1 MGQKINP
8 IILRLGI
15 NKTWHTEFFETKTTE
30 LASYTLKNIE
40 ITEYIK
46 KFLIKNNL
54 ILHSYKIHYNQS
66 SINIYI
72 SYFIPISFKFNKNDF
87 KNNKN
92 LLTINKLNKELK
104 ISKFNEGLNIFTGR
118 KYKIITI
125 FNCINKNLYSL
136 SIKEIM
142 YLKAQLTLLRKF
154 RIRENFNFDETF
166 DVICNSIYNNNS
178 AFMLGNFIADK
189 LKNIKKHNRFLS
201 CINRILELLIKSN
214 FSKIKGI
221 KIKISGK
228 LNRSRRTKTKTIKI
242 GNIPIQTINEKID
255 YSQTTIT
262 HNPNGSF
269 GIKIW
274 IIEK

>member
-104 ISKFNEGLNIFTGR
+104 ISKFNEGLNEIGKKSIVVLR
-118 KYKIITI
+118 EP
-125 FNCINKNLYSL
+125 SL
-136 SIKEIM
+136 GP
-142 YLKAQLTLLRKF
+142 
-154 RIRENFNFDETF
+154 
-166 DVICNSIYNNNS
+166 V
-178 AFMLGNFIADK
+178 
-189 LKNIKKHNRFLS
+189 
-201 CINRILELLIKSN
+201 
-214 FSKIKGI
+214 
-221 KIKISGK
+221 
-228 LNRSRRTKTKTIKI
+228 
-242 GNIPIQTINEKID
+242 
-255 YSQTTIT
+255 
-262 HNPNGSF
+262 F
-269 GIKIW
+269 GIKGGATGGGYW
-274 IIEK
+274 LCRSHTGRRSDGRSGCDLSLCVFKS